1 MRIGIDYNAA
11 LHQRAGIGRYTREL
25 FKALAALDRENEYL
39 LVISGPAVRHGQD
52 FLPDA
57 ANFRPFYLLLGER
70 WTTLLWQR
78 LRLPLAIDWLTGPLH
93 LFHSPDYVLPPLR
106 RGVNKLLTIHDLSF
120 LRYPEGAEPTLRW
133 YLEGAVPRSVARAD
147 LLLADSESTR
157 RDLIELLRVNQ
168 ERVEVIYPGVDERF
182 HPLSDRA
189 RLERVRL
196 RYSIE
201 GPFILSVGTLEPRK
215 NYPRLIEAFHR
226 LRHDTHIPHRLVIV
240 GGLGWRYAGVFRSVE
255 QLGLQDE
262 VRFLGHVPEEDLIA
276 LYNLCEAFAF
286 VSLYEG
292 FGLPVLEAMACGAP
306 VVTSHLSSLP
316 EVAGAAALPVDP
328 TDIQA
333 IADALGRLLQDS
345 ALRAALRDKG
355 LARAK
360 EFSWSASAQK
370 LLDLYRRFAP
380 G

>member
-39 LVISGPAVRHGQD
+39 LVISGPAVRPGQD

-78 LRLPLAIDWLTGPLH
+78 LRLPLAIDWLTGSVD

-157 RDLIELLRVNQ
+157 RDLIDLFHVDPQ
-168 ERVEVIYPGVDERF
+168 RVEVIYPGVDERF
-182 HPLSDRA
+182 RPLPDRA
-189 RLERVRL
+189 RLQEVRR
-196 RYSIE
+196 RYALD

-292 FGLPVLEAMACGAP
+292 FGLP
-306 VVTSHLSSLP
+306 
-316 EVAGAAALPVDP
+316 
-328 TDIQA
+328 
-333 IADALGRLLQDS
+333 
-345 ALRAALRDKG
+345 
-355 LARAK
+355 
-360 EFSWSASAQK
+360 
-370 LLDLYRRFAP
+370 
-380 G
+380 